1 MSSSRAKIAKAAL
14 IIVCAAVLIA
24 ICGLIVT
31 QWRSDTYGGLVA
43 KFIILFVWLW
53 ASWRLIS
60 KVLK

>member
-1 MSSSRAKIAKAAL
+1 MSSSRVKIAKAAL

-24 ICGLIVT
+24 ICGLIVN
-31 QWRSDTYGGLVA
+31 QWVSDTYGGRIA
-43 KFIILFVWLW
+43 KFIILIAWSW

>member
-1 MSSSRAKIAKAAL
+1 MSASRSKIAKAAL

-24 ICGLIVT
+24 ICGLIVM
-31 QWRSDTYGGLVA
+31 QWDADTSGGLVA
-43 KFIILFVWLW
+43 KFIILICWLW

>member
-1 MSSSRAKIAKAAL
+1 MSSSRTKIAKAAL

-24 ICGLIVT
+24 ICGLIVN
-31 QWRSDTYGGLVA
+31 QWESDTYGGLVA
-43 KFIILFVWLW
+43 KFIILFAWLW